1 MIVVFILS
9 TLEGWLQARGNFLMQ
24 GTGCGGNGLALM
36 GNAMLSKSLIQFS
49 ADGWGCVPSYSLAWG
64 QTMVGI
70 VAVMVTSFQRTHVSI
85 ARLPGLLYS
94 VPRPCSRWLSTHASA
109 GDSWTLTGKSGSLS
123 SGVTAP
129 FSWVLMHTRFC
140 CVLPESVSA
149 VLGKFYNQIPLVFKV
164 RFPGGSPFAWSPGL
178 EICCGP

>member
-1 MIVVFILS
+1 
-9 TLEGWLQARGNFLMQ
+9 
-24 GTGCGGNGLALM
+24 
-36 GNAMLSKSLIQFS
+36 
-49 ADGWGCVPSYSLAWG
+49 
-64 QTMVGI
+64 MVGI

-149 VLGKFYNQIPLVFKV
+149 SWGSSIIKSHWSSKSDSLGVLPLLDPQVWKSVVGPRMSATVQELLWYNCAPVC
-164 RFPGGSPFAWSPGL
+164 GSSVAALLWG
-178 EICCGP
+178 